1 MGLLNNQLFQKWF
14 GGGAL
19 ERFAANRL
27 AGLQMVMLARHK
39 PADVLQLLR
48 QVRSERVSLLTGFES
63 HVIYSL
69 TRAYSHL
76 PGELA
81 EVGVY
86 QGASAKLICSAKG
99 NKPLHL
105 FDTFEGLPKATAE
118 DGTVHREH
126 QYACSLESVQ
136 EYLREFENVH
146 YYRGLFPD
154 TAAGLAERQFSMV
167 HIDVDLYQS
176 TLGCLNYF
184 YPRLIPGGVILSHDY
199 SLLAGVKSAFN
210 DFLQDKPER
219 VFELPTTQCML
230 IKLGARD

>member
-1 MGLLNNQLFQKWF
+1 MGILNNQRFQKWF

-27 AGLQMVMLARHK
+27 AGLQMVMLGRHK
-39 PADVLQLLR
+39 PPEVLQMLR
-48 QVRSERVSLLTGFES
+48 QVRRERVSLLTGFES
-63 HVIYSL
+63 HVVYSL
-69 TRAYSHL
+69 TKAYAHL
-76 PGELA
+76 PGDLA

-86 QGASAKLICSAKG
+86 QGASAKLICLAKG

-105 FDTFEGLPKATAE
+105 FDTFAGLPQATAE

-136 EYLREFENVH
+136 EYLKNFENVH
-146 YYRGLFPD
+146 FHQGRFPES
-154 TAAGLAERQFSMV
+154 AANLEEHKFSLV

-176 TLGCLNYF
+176 TLGCLSYF
-184 YPRLIPGGVILSHDY
+184 YPRMIPGGVILSHDY
-199 SLLAGVKSAFN
+199 SLLTGVKAAFN
-210 DFLQDKPER
+210 EFLADKPER

-230 IKLGARD
+230 IKLPG

>member
-1 MGLLNNQLFQKWF
+1 MGILNNQRFQQWF

-27 AGLQMVMLARHK
+27 AGLQMVMLRRHK
-39 PADVLQLLR
+39 PPEVLQLLR
-48 QVRSERVSLLTGFES
+48 QVRRERVSLLTGFES

-69 TRAYSHL
+69 AKAQSHL

-86 QGASAKLICSAKG
+86 QGASAKLLCLAKG
-99 NKPLHL
+99 AKPLHL
-105 FDTFEGLPKATAE
+105 FDTFAGLPKATVE

-126 QYACSLESVQ
+126 QYSCSLESVQ
-136 EYLREFENVH
+136 EYLKGFENVSFH
-146 YYRGLFPD
+146 PGLFPD
-154 TAAGLAERQFSMV
+154 SAVNLEERQFCLV

-184 YPRLIPGGVILSHDY
+184 YPRMIPGGVILSHDY
-199 SLLAGVKSAFN
+199 SLLTGVKAAFQK
-210 DFLQDKPER
+210 FLSDKPER

-230 IKLGARD
+230 TKLPT